1 VDTGS
6 MAIGVTDWDT
16 VEKRIYYTPKSP
28 CAKVKFL
35 PGDYTILAKDIVP
48 SNKTITS
55 EEILENLQTI
65 LWIMN
70 RISDLAEENEVTCDY
85 IIEEF
90 LVDDDVAIPTLYVS
104 VKDSVLIIYDAI
116 TDEDELYAVN

>member
-1 VDTGS
+1 
-6 MAIGVTDWDT
+6 
-16 VEKRIYYTPKSP
+16 
-28 CAKVKFL
+28 
-35 PGDYTILAKDIVP
+35 
-48 SNKTITS
+48 
-55 EEILENLQTI
+55 
-65 LWIMN
+65 MN

-90 LVDDDVAIPTLYVS
+90 LVDNDVAIPTLYVS

>member
-1 VDTGS
+1 
-6 MAIGVTDWDT
+6 
-16 VEKRIYYTPKSP
+16 
-28 CAKVKFL
+28 
-35 PGDYTILAKDIVP
+35 
-48 SNKTITS
+48 
-55 EEILENLQTI
+55 
-65 LWIMN
+65 MN

-116 TDEDELYAVN
+116 TDEDELYTVNKNS

>member
-1 VDTGS
+1 
-6 MAIGVTDWDT
+6 
-16 VEKRIYYTPKSP
+16 
-28 CAKVKFL
+28 
-35 PGDYTILAKDIVP
+35 
-48 SNKTITS
+48 
-55 EEILENLQTI
+55 
-65 LWIMN
+65 MN

-116 TDEDELYAVN
+116 TDEDELYAVNKNS

>member
-1 VDTGS
+1 
-6 MAIGVTDWDT
+6 
-16 VEKRIYYTPKSP
+16 
-28 CAKVKFL
+28 
-35 PGDYTILAKDIVP
+35 
-48 SNKTITS
+48 
-55 EEILENLQTI
+55 
-65 LWIMN
+65 MN